1 MKELKNIEGLMD
13 YPSLLTK
20 VEIENYLL
28 VHLGLRSCLQI
39 TLPAEL
45 PDAEALG
52 AAIDGK
58 TYPHKSQVRDAADP
72 RKRHVTIDAVKS
84 EMRAAFEDVV

>member
-1 MKELKNIEGLMD
+1 MKGLKNIEGLMN
-13 YPSLLTK
+13 YPSLLTR

-28 VHLGLRSCLQI
+28 VHLGLRSCWQI
-39 TLPAEL
+39 TLTAEP

-58 TYPHKSQVRDAADP
+58 IYPHKSQVRDAADP
-72 RKRHVTIDAVKS
+72 GKDMSPSTP
-84 EMRAAFEDVV
+84 

>member
-1 MKELKNIEGLMD
+1 MKGLKNIEGRLR
-13 YPSLLTK
+13 LLTR

-28 VHLGLRSCLQI
+28 VHLGLRSCWQI
-39 TLPAEL
+39 TLTDEL

-58 TYPHKSQVRDAADP
+58 IYPHKSQVRDAADP
-72 RKRHVTIDAVKS
+72 KKRHVTIDAVKS
-84 EMRAAFEDVV
+84 EMRAAFEHVV

>member
-1 MKELKNIEGLMD
+1 LKNIKGLRD
-13 YPSLLTK
+13 DPRPLTR

-28 VHLGLRSCLQI
+28 VHLGLRSCSQI
-39 TLPAEL
+39 TLTAEL

-58 TYPHKSQVRDAADP
+58 IHPHKNQVRDAADP